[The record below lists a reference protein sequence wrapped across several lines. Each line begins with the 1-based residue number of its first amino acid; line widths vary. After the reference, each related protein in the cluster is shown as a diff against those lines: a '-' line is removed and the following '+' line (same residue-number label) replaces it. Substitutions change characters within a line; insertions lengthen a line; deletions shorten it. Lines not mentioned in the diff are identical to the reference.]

1 MAPPKIEAVETVP
14 DVATFRY
21 TNVYRPECQKKSRSH
36 ELRR

>member
-21 TNVYRPECQKKSRSH
+21 TSVIGLSA
-36 ELRR
+36 RR